1 MKEQQVLSGT
11 FAEVINKV
19 LKNSP
24 CMCVYVVYD
33 SLNNVKRVT

>member
-11 FAEVINKV
+11 FAEVINEG

-24 CMCVYVVYD
+24 SMCVYVVYD
-33 SLNNVKRVT
+33 SLNNGKRVT